1 MKQASAF
8 FEKYKIKIMNRKDK
22 CHRAAFTLIEL
33 LVVIAIIAIL
43 AAMLLPALSK
53 AKNRAW
59 QIACASNEK
68 QIGLASS
75 MYITDNNSTYYYG
88 GGGNGGGLWM
98 TPLKKYQD
106 IDKVR
111 NCPRTTPYDP
121 SQLPTQ
127 NMNGTIDK
135 PFFYYGEAYGHPEA
149 NFQGGYG
156 LSSFFYYDINTNAAG
171 ELGFPNEATVRF
183 PSDTPV
189 FGDCV
194 WDDDGGGGQQTPK
207 DPAPIYSPGTGIG
220 SGSACDYYQMNDC
233 GNGGSG
239 APEGLTRFCVARHGS
254 IPSINGVSNWK
265 LGARPPGTIN
275 ISFFDTHVEQVPIA
289 NLWNLSWSRNWVPPS
304 RAQLIL
310 NWEGGL

>member
-1 MKQASAF
+1 MRQASAF
-8 FEKYKIKIMNRKDK
+8 FEKYKVRIMNREGK
-22 CHRAAFTLIEL
+22 CHRGAFTLIEL

-53 AKNRAW
+53 AKYRAL
-59 QIACASNEK
+59 QVACASNER

-111 NCPRTTPYDP
+111 NCPRTTPYTDAQVLNG
-121 SQLPTQ
+121 SDTS
-127 NMNGTIDK
+127 GTIDL
-135 PFFYYGEAYGHPEA
+135 PYIYHGGTYTGNPAD

-156 LSSFFYYDINTNAAG
+156 LSSFFYYDINTNTASG
-171 ELGFPNEATVRF
+171 ELGFPNESSVRF
-183 PSDTPV
+183 PSQTPV

-194 WDDDGGGGQQTPK
+194 WNDDGGSGQQNPT
-207 DPAPIYSPGTGIG
+207 DPAPTHSGGAFTPTPGR
-220 SGSACDYYQMNDC
+220 DYYQQDSTC
-233 GNGGSG
+233 V
-239 APEGLTRFCVARHGS
+239 GLTRFCVARHGS
-254 IPSINGVSNWK
+254 IPSVKGVSNWK
-265 LGARPPGTIN
+265 INTRPPGTIN
-275 ISFFDTHVEQVPIA
+275 LSFFDTHVEQVPIA

-304 RAQLIL
+304 RAQLIF
-310 NWEGGL
+310 NW

>member
-1 MKQASAF
+1 MKR
-8 FEKYKIKIMNRKDK
+8 EDK

-33 LVVIAIIAIL
+33 LVVIAIIAVL

-53 AKNRAW
+53 AKFRAL

-75 MYITDNNSTYYYG
+75 MYITDNNSTYYYNG
-88 GGGNGGGLWM
+88 GGHGGGLWM

-121 SQLPTQ
+121 SQLTQ
-127 NMNGTIDK
+127 NANGTIDQ
-135 PFFYYGEAYGHPEA
+135 PFIYFGEGASGNAAY

-156 LSSFFYYDINTNAAG
+156 LSSFFYYDINTNSAG
-171 ELGFPNEATVRF
+171 WLGFPNESSVRF

-194 WDDDGGGGQQTPK
+194 WDDDGGDGQQTPN
-207 DPAPIYSPGTGIG
+207 DPAPTYG
-220 SGSACDYYQMNDC
+220 SSSTRDYYQMNDC
-233 GNGGSG
+233 GNGGSS
-239 APEGLTRFCVARHGS
+239 APEGITRFCVARHGS
-254 IPSINGVSNWK
+254 IPSPKGVSNWK
-265 LGARPPGTIN
+265 IHTRPPGTIN
-275 ISFFDTHVEQVPIA
+275 LSFFDTHVEQVPIA

-304 RAQLIL
+304 RAQSIL
-310 NWEGGL
+310 NW

>member
-1 MKQASAF
+1 MRQASVF
-8 FEKYKIKIMNRKDK
+8 FEEYKVKIMNREDK
-22 CHRAAFTLIEL
+22 CHRVAFTLIEL
-33 LVVIAIIAIL
+33 LVVIGIIAIL
-43 AAMLLPALSK
+43 AAMLLPVLSK
-53 AKNRAW
+53 AKFRAW

-75 MYITDNNSTYYYG
+75 MYITDNNSTYYYDG
-88 GGGNGGGLWM
+88 GGQNEGLWM

-127 NMNGTIDK
+127 SMNGTIDK
-135 PFFYYGEAYGHPEA
+135 PFFYDGAGNPEYE
-149 NFQGGYG
+149 FQGGYG
-156 LSSFFYYDINTNAAG
+156 LSSFFYYDINISD
-171 ELGFPNEATVRF
+171 GFAKDSTVRF

-194 WDDDGGGGQQTPK
+194 WCDDGGGGEQTPN
-207 DPAPIYSPGTGIG
+207 DPAPTFG
-220 SGSACDYYQMNDC
+220 SGPGVSTRDYYQMNSC
-233 GNGGSG
+233 STGSG
-239 APEGLTRFCVARHGS
+239 EPLGITRFCVARHGS

-265 LGARPPGTIN
+265 AHTRPPGSIN

-289 NLWNLSWSRNWVPPS
+289 NLWSLSWSRNWLAPT
-304 RAQLIL
+304 RAATIL
-310 NWEGGL
+310 NNW